1 MRVPVATESTVA
13 PSITPGVRFNAPQV
27 SNAGMEQVQQAGN
40 AITGAAGAAAK
51 EWADAAATANKSIYE
66 EAVTNGLSIQME
78 LESGD
83 AGFANFKGKDAL
95 LRQSGKPLAAEYDD
109 EYAKRLT
116 EIRDALPNQAVKD
129 AFDLQMPAM
138 RRTLMT
144 RANAHM
150 VRQQEAH
157 DISVQQG
164 KAEVGGRLM
173 VNRFDDP
180 EQWAIGRSGVA
191 DAVRTLNK
199 GMDKDAVE
207 GEVRKALTPLHKQ
220 VISRMTEAGMVGAAR
235 DYFAKPEVQAEMTDE
250 AKTLVSG
257 VLTVAGVEAEGLS
270 AAESAY
276 AQFGPDKP
284 KEADDWLISTLKAS
298 PKALNEARRQ
308 LASKAS
314 AYKDGQKVLISRALN
329 HALTSGNYSFSS
341 IPAEVKGALSESGEL
356 SLRQSLDNAR
366 ERVDSRRS
374 AALSRQDAEENRA
387 ARDQAVKA
395 SRDARA
401 LYVRLSDDPESLK
414 SENIE
419 THMQTFFDSNRLDL
433 YERLRKMQG
442 GLRGE
447 VSGDFE
453 QVKAGRGI
461 VDRYL
466 KPYRKTKTSNP
477 KFDGRDV
484 NDVRQDAYIW
494 MEGKIDEWKAMNPG
508 QTITHADMEKL
519 AAEGFVR
526 GDLTTDVGLIFDST
540 TTGFQFQADGRPF
553 KPKNGPAPSS
563 GKPDAKK
570 ADPDSFTSISQIPA
584 ADRETLRRA
593 AEVQGLTGKKA
604 EAFMLNNYKTYL
616 RSQ

>member
-66 EAVTNGLSIQME
+66 EAVTSGLSIQME

-95 LRQSGKPLAAEYDD
+95 LRTSGKPLAAEYDD

-257 VLTVAGVEAEGLS
+257 VLTASVNNMEGQQAAREAIATNPGASMKELDAALVARFGSNPAALDVARREIKYQRDLEETSKRETESSLMRPVESLLGDALLGGQSISRNQASAVLS
-270 AAESAY
+270 PLKFSNPEAYAKATALIDAHNDEIRNERQAAEDRARAAHERALRDGAKGDEASTSAWY
-276 AQFGPDKP
+276 
-284 KEADDWLISTLKAS
+284 TLKTNPSALRVTDLLTLRTKGILS
-298 PKALNEARRQ
+298 EKHFNDLVGDKKSLIEKRTSDENILSDKAAVDMVLNA
-308 LASKAS
+308 AKIDTG
-314 AYKDGQKVLISRALN
+314 KDGDPAKLALFYERFNQRVRETGKQLDQAGKVAI
-329 HALTSGNYSFSS
+329 
-341 IPAEVKGALSESGEL
+341 
-356 SLRQSLDNAR
+356 AR
-366 ERVDSRRS
+366 E
-374 AALSRQDAEENRA
+374 L
-387 ARDQAVKA
+387 
-395 SRDARA
+395 
-401 LYVRLSDDPESLK
+401 L
-414 SENIE
+414 
-419 THMQTFFDSNRLDL
+419 
-433 YERLRKMQG
+433 
-442 GLRGE
+442 GE
-447 VSGDFE
+447 VVRERSYWFDTTQRAFE
-453 QVKAGRGI
+453 VS
-461 VDRYL
+461 V
-466 KPYRKTKTSNP
+466 
-477 KFDGRDV
+477 
-484 NDVRQDAYIW
+484 
-494 MEGKIDEWKAMNPG
+494 
-508 QTITHADMEKL
+508 
-519 AAEGFVR
+519 
-526 GDLTTDVGLIFDST
+526 
-540 TTGFQFQADGRPF
+540 
-553 KPKNGPAPSS
+553 PSS
-563 GKPDAKK
+563 DRA
-570 ADPDSFTSISQIPA
+570 QIIVA
-584 ADRETLRRA
+584 LRRA
-593 AEVQGLTGKKA
+593 GKPITETNIVNLYQAGQK
-604 EAFMLNNYKTYL
+604 K
-616 RSQ
+616 